1 MSKALTGFFK
11 TRSEGEAGQEALL
24 SSGFSREEVGFLAG
38 ATHAHETPV
47 IGPAL
52 RFTGSQS
59 EAAGDT
65 WLGAVVGLATG
76 LVVALPDVGLL
87 VAVGP
92 LAGIIGGLAIG
103 GAVGGLFGLLK
114 DHGISEEEAEFYAEG
129 VRDGGS
135 LVTVHG
141 VSGLRAKQAR
151 KILVHSRAIRVK
163 GLADEPLEQAAE
175 GGGDSAVKSYNICGE
190 DRGSAH

>member
-11 TRSEGEAGQEALL
+11 TRSEGEVAQEALF
-24 SSGFSREEVGFLAG
+24 SGGFSREEVGFLAG
-38 ATHAHETPV
+38 AEHPHETPV

-52 RFTGSQS
+52 RYTGSQS

-65 WLGAVVGLATG
+65 WLGAVVGLVAG
-76 LVVALPDVGLL
+76 CVAALPDVGLL
-87 VAVGP
+87 YAAGP
-92 LAGIIGGLAIG
+92 LAGLFGGLAVG

-114 DHGISEEEAEFYAEG
+114 DHGISEEEAEFFAEG

-141 VSGLRAKQAR
+141 VSELRAKQAR
-151 KILVHSRAIRVK
+151 KILDHCGAIRVER
-163 GLADEPLEQAAE
+163 LSEAAAE
-175 GGGDSAVKSYNICGE
+175 NKAESPARSYNTCGE
-190 DRGSAH
+190 ERG